1 MKSFKD
7 KIKNNEILGPLAALL
22 IMTIALAFLSDN
34 FMTYANILNLLRQ
47 VSVNIFIAFA
57 MTFVILTGGI
67 DLSVGSTLALTS
79 ALTAGLIR
87 SGMNPFVCL
96 ILGLLIGGLLGLI
109 NGVFISMGNLAP
121 FIVTLATM
129 SIYRGFTLVYTNG
142 NPITGVAKE
151 GIFKF
156 LGRGSVLGIPFPII
170 IMIIIF
176 AILHI
181 FLHRTP
187 FGRKIFATGGNE
199 KAALI
204 SGISINKI
212 KIFVYTISGVLS
224 AISGLILMSRLNS
237 AQPTSGVGAEMDAIA
252 AVVLGGTSM
261 VGGKGSIYG
270 TLVGALI
277 IGVLNNGL
285 NIIGVSSFYQQ
296 VAKGVVILLAVLLDS
311 YKNRKK

>member
-87 SGMNPFVCL
+87 SGMNPIVCL

-176 AILHI
+176 AILYI